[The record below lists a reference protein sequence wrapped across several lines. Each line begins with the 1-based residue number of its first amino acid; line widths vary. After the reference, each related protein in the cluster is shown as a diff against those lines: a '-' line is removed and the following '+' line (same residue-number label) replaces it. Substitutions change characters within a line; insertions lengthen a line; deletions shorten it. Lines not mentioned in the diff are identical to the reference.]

1 MKNLILK
8 VSAILVLFVLTS
20 YIVKDESIGEKKLIG
35 TWEYSVPD
43 APQQYQKGEIIFVK
57 NEGNLEGNL
66 AINGY
71 KTLLKNL
78 SSKKNN
84 VTCEAYISGENIS
97 FDLTFDKKSFIGTAS
112 YSEGSLDIT
121 GHKRME

>member
-35 TWEYSVPD
+35 TWEYSAPD

-66 AINGY
+66 AIDDY

-78 SSKKNN
+78 RSKKNN

-97 FDLTFDKKSFIGTAS
+97 FDLTFDKKSFMGKAS
-112 YSEGSLDIT
+112 YSEGSLDIS
-121 GHKRME
+121 GHKRMD